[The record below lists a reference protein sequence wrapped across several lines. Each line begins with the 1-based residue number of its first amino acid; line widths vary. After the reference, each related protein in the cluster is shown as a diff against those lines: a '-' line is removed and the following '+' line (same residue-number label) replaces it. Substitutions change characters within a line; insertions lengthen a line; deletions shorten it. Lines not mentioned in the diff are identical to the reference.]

1 MTPRFLP
8 GLVDNPDGLPLGGR
22 SSGIQFR
29 ELDGVA
35 FLNVPLVTIE
45 AVKGIAK
52 S

>member
-1 MTPRFLP
+1 M
-8 GLVDNPDGLPLGGR
+8 
-22 SSGIQFR
+22 QFR

-45 AVKGIAK
+45 AVKGVQIRQLAK